1 MPLIFFQEAG
11 RVVLDRKTF
20 QEENH
25 LEQVGIHSRGSQP
38 ENMLCPP
45 FAFGF
50 SLTRKEWCRFY
61 INDIDI
67 VQWNESLFDSLVI
80 GDSQKLLLRALI
92 TSHAFPDNARD
103 QVQQKGRGLV
113 ILLHGTPG
121 SGKTL
126 TAG

>member
-1 MPLIFFQEAG
+1 MVFPKEAG

-25 LEQVGIHSRGSQP
+25 LEQVAINSQGDP
-38 ENMLCPP
+38 ECMLCPP

-61 INDIDI
+61 IDDIHE
-67 VQWNESLFDSLVI
+67 VRWNESLVESLVI
-80 GDSQKLLLRALI
+80 GDSQKLLLRALV

-103 QVQQKGRGLV
+103 QMQQKGRGLV

>member
-1 MPLIFFQEAG
+1 M
-11 RVVLDRKTF
+11 VVDRKTF

-25 LEQVGIHSRGSQP
+25 LEQVAIHSQGSTL
-38 ENMLCPP
+38 ESMLCPP
-45 FAFGF
+45 FAYGY

-61 INDIDI
+61 IDDIRE
-67 VQWNESLFDSLVI
+67 VQWNGNPFESLII
-80 GDSQKLLLRALI
+80 GNDQKLLLRALV
-92 TSHAFPDNARD
+92 TSHAFPENARD